1 MDLAL
6 KIWSGT
12 ALTLLVL
19 SVIGGQLSA
28 LQPVGKPKKKG
39 KVRPAT
45 PKGSPLGRARKRVV
59 EQRQAA

>member
-12 ALTLLVL
+12 ALALLAL

-39 KVRPAT
+39 KVRPV
-45 PKGSPLGRARKRVV
+45 RARKKGV
-59 EQRQAA
+59 EQKLAA

>member
-12 ALTLLVL
+12 ALALLAL
-19 SVIGGQLSA
+19 SLIGGQITA
-28 LQPVGKPKKKG
+28 LQPVAKPRKKG
-39 KVRPAT
+39 KVRPV
-45 PKGSPLGRARKRVV
+45 RARKNRV

>member
-39 KVRPAT
+39 KVRPV
-45 PKGSPLGRARKRVV
+45 RARKRVV